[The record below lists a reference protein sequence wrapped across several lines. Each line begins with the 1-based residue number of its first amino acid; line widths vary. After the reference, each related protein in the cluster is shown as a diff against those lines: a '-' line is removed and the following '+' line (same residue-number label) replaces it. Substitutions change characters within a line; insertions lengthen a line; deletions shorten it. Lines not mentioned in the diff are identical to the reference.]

1 MERSRNKRGLIRSR
15 WAAIGAAVA
24 VTLGGG
30 GLIGVSAAGSASSF
44 TTVDT
49 ARIMDTRPSGER
61 VANEWVRLQVTG
73 EVPTYTSTGVVD
85 ATVVPAGAEAVAV
98 NLTVTG
104 ANSSGFMSA
113 VACTEADMPTG
124 LPSVSAANF
133 SAGVDVA
140 NALTVPLGAD
150 GSMCIYVYGSTH
162 VLVDASGYYSEAPAD
177 YADADEFNEVAA
189 SVAWPVMTMQY
200 STVGLTVRSSEVDSN
215 CDSTNGMIQPANLG
229 AIIFT
234 DANKKVQDCFSL
246 LPLSAPSSMGGL
258 RWMPAEVVVCVDFKP
273 GAEITS
279 IGILGS
285 NPGGVPGFAWPIFPT
300 DAPLADDG
308 CYTYLLEWDAEDS
321 PWGFAAYQMQFG
333 TSWVQDGG
341 EVHLESV
348 EVTYLMQEAGGD
360 APTWVGDYASL
371 TGYDGWEIPN

>member
-177 YADADEFNEVAA
+177 YADADEFNEIAA

-200 STVGLTVRSSEVDSN
+200 STVGLTMRGDFN
-215 CDSTNGMIQPANLG
+215 CDNTTNMIQPSNIG
-229 AIIFT
+229 AVIDT
-234 DANKKVQDCFSL
+234 DVNASEQDCYSV
-246 LPLSAPSSMGGL
+246 LPLSTPSSMGGL
-258 RWMPAEVVVCVDFKP
+258 RWMPTEVVVCANIAT

-279 IGILGS
+279 IVVTGV
-285 NPGGVPGFAWPIFPT
+285 NPGGAASIQFPLFIT
-300 DAPLADDG
+300 DNPLVDDG
-308 CYTYLLEWDAEDS
+308 CYKYLLEWDAEDS